1 MFQSGVLDKTKLFSN
16 FLMIVLLA
24 GNIYLSIQFI
34 NNIQKPVLEDQTN
47 VTLHIKAA
55 RFLKTFIDKVLN
67 TQGTVSFED
76 RVQLE
81 NDILQI
87 HDPVLTTSW
96 KAFVGSKTSKEA
108 QSNAVKLMA
117 LLVDRV

>member
-1 MFQSGVLDKTKLFSN
+1 MFQSGILDKTKLFSN
-16 FLMIVLLA
+16 FLLVLLLA
-24 GNIYLSIQFI
+24 SNIYLSIQFI
-34 NNIQKPVLEDQTN
+34 NNLQKPVLEDQTN
-47 VTLHIKAA
+47 VTLHIKAT

-87 HDPVLTTSW
+87 HDPVLTTAW
-96 KAFVGSKTSKEA
+96 KAFVGSKTSKDA
-108 QSNAVKLMA
+108 QTNAVKLIA

>member
-16 FLMIVLLA
+16 FLLVVLLA

-34 NNIQKPVLEDQTN
+34 NSLQKPVLEEQTN
-47 VTLHIKAA
+47 VTVSIKSA
-55 RFLKTFIDKVLN
+55 RFLKTFINKVLN
-67 TQGTVSFED
+67 TKGAVSFED

-96 KAFVGSKTSKEA
+96 KDFVGSKTSKDA
-108 QSNAVKLMA
+108 QTNAVKLMA
-117 LLVDRV
+117 LLIDRV